1 MTKVVK
7 NMKLNHETVRNLLL
21 FVEEQDT
28 PGVNLEKLDTFSKNY
43 NYESSEVYYTI
54 NRLNEANY
62 INAKIKNY
70 YGGGIDIE
78 IESITWNG
86 HKFLD
91 TIRDNKVWS
100 KTKSIVSGFSSV
112 SLSLIENVASN
123 VITQLITQSLNSS

>member
-1 MTKVVK
+1 MAKGGE

-21 FVEEQDT
+21 FIEEQDT
-28 PGVNLEKLDTFSKNY
+28 PGVNLEKLNTFSKNY

-62 INAKIKNY
+62 INAKIQNY
-70 YGGGIDIE
+70 YGGIDIE